1 MAWEADAARL
11 ELQNIHPAAI
21 LIICSSN
28 NTMPLTSDQY
38 SNDEFTINPGVL
50 LPYLRAVNG
59 LFTTYYYL
67 LRRDM
72 FYKFY
77 LRENV

>member
-1 MAWEADAARL
+1 
-11 ELQNIHPAAI
+11 
-21 LIICSSN
+21 
-28 NTMPLTSDQY
+28 MPLTSDQY

-67 LRRDM
+67 LRRDDVLQVL
-72 FYKFY
+72 FERKCV
-77 LRENV
+77 EH